1 MTDTTIEI
9 GDWSEL
15 EGLVAVMR
23 QVGEQMSATTS
34 YAVGWMCRPDGFA
47 TSPAC
52 LLRPLGELMEL
63 VGDAFAEA
71 GRAWSDDWE
80 RAVDATVVSTRGLR
94 ASDVSGADRFDG
106 VLDRVVA

>member
-1 MTDTTIEI
+1 MADRTIEI

-15 EGLVAVMR
+15 EGLVAVMG
-23 QVGEQMSATTS
+23 QVREQMSATTS

-52 LLRPLGELMEL
+52 LLRPLGEVMEL

-71 GRAWSDDWE
+71 GRAWGDDWARVIE
-80 RAVDATVVSTRGLR
+80 ATSVAKGGLL
-94 ASDVSGADRFDG
+94 ASDVHGADRFDRE
-106 VLDRVVA
+106 LDRVVA